1 MRATDGSLHLSFFW
15 NLCYIFI
22 CFRIFCIQYGGG
34 SLLFREL
41 SSSSDGSS
49 VETRGFIGLLQQQEG
64 VRVSGQG
71 HMFGAAGPV
80 KLDLD
85 LEDFLEPGVRQ
96 LWRKQGFYWR
106 PLAEFEDSMGLP
118 SFLLQSL

>member
-1 MRATDGSLHLSFFW
+1 M
-15 NLCYIFI
+15 
-22 CFRIFCIQYGGG
+22 
-34 SLLFREL
+34 FREL

-49 VETRGFIGLLQQQEG
+49 AETRGFVGLLQQQEG
-64 VRVSGQG
+64 VQVSGQG

-106 PLAEFEDSMGLP
+106 SYG
-118 SFLLQSL
+118 